1 MPDEKED
8 NKPKKLFEVKFT
20 VWDDAEIDGELYEY
34 RKTNSGRGAPGKWRM
49 NGKDFKRRVE
59 ETIGDHADILT
70 TFGEIAG
77 KDISGIYKS
86 ENPSAEKVEKPKNK
100 ESKAGGDPE
109 IEDLDFDDK

>member
-1 MPDEKED
+1 MNEEKEN

-34 RKTNSGRGAPGKWRM
+34 RKTSSGRGAPGKWRM
-49 NGKDFKRRVE
+49 NGKDFRRRVE
-59 ETIGDHADILT
+59 ETIGDHEDILI

-86 ENPSAEKVEKPKNK
+86 DKSSVEKTKKQNETPPTNM
-100 ESKAGGDPE
+100 
-109 IEDLDFDDK
+109 EDLEDLGDDK